1 MRHSQLIENLIKLQI
16 NHKVSFNPNWKKNNP
31 ILVHWQPVSN
41 GTSQICIE
49 ATKIR
54 VVWSDTQILQSV
66 QIHQDPRPPSHI
78 YIVATKIRF
87 VRDVSQNFQLY
98 KFTKAIKLS
107 MSSVIWLVKSNCQNL
122 ICQVISHWSGQS
134 LQSCQ
139 S

>member
-1 MRHSQLIENLIKLQI
+1 M
-16 NHKVSFNPNWKKNNP
+16 
-31 ILVHWQPVSN
+31 HWQPVSN

-107 MSSVIWLVKSNCQNL
+107 MSSVIWLVKSNFGWNSLWHQSYQIHQDQQIVNVIKVIQL
-122 ICQVISHWSGQS
+122 IGEVILVVKVIKVASQTISF
-134 LQSCQ
+134 
-139 S
+139 